1 MFLSRNAYFRDLQD
15 FLFFAACL
23 APGLE
28 SFRHRPHLI
37 FSPKVSKFVKEIDDF
52 IFPLERISLLLEAS
66 QIVQNIELL
75 PPLGEVDFSVEGIT
89 VADVDK
95 GQVLKDQSHVGYAGW
110 TRSTE
115 KRIELKFWASV
126 IKPKV

>member
-28 SFRHRPHLI
+28 SFRNRPHLI

-52 IFPLERISLLLEAS
+52 IFPLERVSLLLEAS
-66 QIVQNIELL
+66 QIVQDIELL

-115 KRIELKFWASV
+115 KRIEL
-126 IKPKV
+126 